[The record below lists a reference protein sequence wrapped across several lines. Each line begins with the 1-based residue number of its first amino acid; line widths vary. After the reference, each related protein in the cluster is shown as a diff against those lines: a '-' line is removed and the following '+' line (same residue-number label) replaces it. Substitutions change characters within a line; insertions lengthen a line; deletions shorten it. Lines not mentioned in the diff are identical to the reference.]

1 MDVKFAP
8 SFFESLKKLRRH
20 NTWWYKTYSFFRY
33 DLIRGIKNI
42 FFFWRVIW
50 NFRSWDSNFQMKI
63 LARSLEPLA
72 HTLEHY
78 GNEVEVPRMK
88 KVAKIKRAIEILNN
102 HTEDNY
108 IELAEKELGYEIDMT
123 YGFLGTKDGEEE
135 PQEIQD
141 ANERIYSLAD
151 EKKDN
156 EWDELWR
163 IFRGQEYSAY
173 QMLMDRMTKEE
184 RRKKDYWSL
193 WFDGTDMRGW
203 WD

>member
-8 SFFESLKKLRRH
+8 SFFKSLKRMQRR
-20 NTWWYKTYSFFRY
+20 NTWWYKIYNFFRY
-33 DLIRGIKNI
+33 ELIRGIKHI

-50 NFRSWDSNFQMKI
+50 NFRSWDSHYQMKI

-72 HTLEHY
+72 HNLEHY

-123 YGFLGTKDGEEE
+123 YGFLGIKDGEEE
-135 PQEIQD
+135 PQKIKD
-141 ANERIYSLAD
+141 ANQKIYSLAD
-151 EKKDN
+151 EKKDD
-156 EWDELWR
+156 EWNELWR
-163 IFRGQEYSAY
+163 IFRGQEYTAY

-184 RRKKDYWSL
+184 QRKKDYWSL
-193 WFDGTDMRGW
+193 WFDGTGIRGW

>member
-20 NTWWYKTYSFFRY
+20 NTWWYKTYEFFRY
-33 DLIRGIKNI
+33 DLIQGIKNI
-42 FFFWRVIW
+42 VFFWRVIW

-78 GNEVEVPRMK
+78 GNEVKIPRMK
-88 KVAKIKRAIEILNN
+88 KVAKIKRAIEILKNQ
-102 HTEDNY
+102 TEDRY
-108 IELAEKELGYEIDMT
+108 LELAEVELGYEIDIS
-123 YGFLGTKDGEEE
+123 YGILGIKDGKEE

-141 ANERIYSLAD
+141 ANNKIYLLAEDKKED
-151 EKKDN
+151 EWN
-156 EWDELWR
+156 ELWR
-163 IFRGQEYSAY
+163 IFRGQEYTAY

-184 RRKKDYWSL
+184 QRKKDYWSE
-193 WFDGTDMRGW
+193 WFDGTGIRGW